1 MTKHE
6 EFDLVDLDVVHIH
19 SVPATVD
26 EPSTRQR
33 LFDLFDAARYVPGVD
48 VVIWERSCAEAPRAL
63 KDWAGDHG
71 LACISKEFDTDAKD
85 CGEVLAVAL
94 QGYRSIDVYLLRS
107 RK

>member
-6 EFDLVDLDVVHIH
+6 EFDLVDLDVAHIH
-19 SVPATVD
+19 SAPATVD

-33 LFDLFDAARYVPGVD
+33 LFDLFDASRYVPGVD
-48 VVIWERSCAEAPRAL
+48 VVIWERDCSAAPKAL
-63 KDWAGDHG
+63 RDWAGDHG
-71 LACISKEFDTDAKD
+71 LACICKEFDPESKD
-85 CGEVLAVAL
+85 WGEVLTVAL